1 MTRKILKDITLS
13 DGTRLPRGTLVV
25 SASDSAHHDEANY
38 ADPDVFD
45 GFRFARMREGDG
57 EDTKHQFVH
66 TSLDYMAFGHGRHA
80 WYALVL
86 TLYFNR
92 LTQPLTALD
101 AFLQRTSSR
110 PCLRIL
116 CLTMTWSLGTIREHR
131 LIFILELLPCL
142 HLHI

>member
-13 DGTRLPRGTLVV
+13 DGTLLPRGTLVV

-80 WYALVL
+80 WCVPIIA
-86 TLYFNR
+86 LYFNR
-92 LTQPLTALD
+92 LTLPLTALD
-101 AFLQRTSSR
+101 ASLQRTSSR
-110 PCLRIL
+110 PCLRTSCSATTL
-116 CLTMTWSLGTIREHR
+116 RSVGMGSALRTSTTPTALSL
-131 LIFILELLPCL
+131 L
-142 HLHI
+142 